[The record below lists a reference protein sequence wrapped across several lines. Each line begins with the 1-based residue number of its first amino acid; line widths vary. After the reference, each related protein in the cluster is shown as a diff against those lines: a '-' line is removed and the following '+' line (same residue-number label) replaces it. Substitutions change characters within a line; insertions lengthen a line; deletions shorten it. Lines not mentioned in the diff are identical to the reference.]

1 MAYCLYLRK
10 SRADME
16 AEAHGEGETLAR
28 HEQLLLELAKKR
40 KFHVTQIYREI
51 VSGETI
57 AARPVMQRL
66 LQEVEAGLWEGVLV
80 VEVERLARG
89 ETIDQGVMAQAF
101 KYSNTKIITPLKDY
115 DPTNEFD
122 EEYFEFGLFMSR
134 REYKAINR
142 RLIRGREAASRE
154 GKWVGGSPPYGY
166 ERVRVENGKGWT
178 LAVNED
184 EADIVRLIFK
194 LYTEG
199 ETLPNGSVRDV
210 GPKPICGI
218 LEKMNVPTPSGGRQ
232 WSNRTI
238 EVILQ
243 NPVYIGKI
251 RWSRRK
257 TKRSRQNDTVVKE
270 RYVSPEDEW
279 IVVDGLHEPIVS
291 TEVFEKAAE
300 KLSRRGP
307 APVALFG
314 ELKNPFSG
322 IAVCAKCGRTL
333 SLRTHPTHPMLK
345 CPNRFCDNVGTGTVI
360 FEQRVLEALSGWL
373 DEYRLEWTDDTA
385 PSDAAAI
392 SVAEKTLRKSETD
405 LETLEKQL
413 ARTHDLLEQGI
424 YDTDTFLERSRVLTE
439 KIESAK
445 KSSAEL
451 SSALSEAKLRAA
463 NRKNIVPKV
472 EKLLEVYA
480 ELPSAQ
486 AKNDLLKEVLEK
498 ITYQRDKPG
507 TKKGP
512 FDNFEIVL
520 FPKLPGK

>member
-10 SRADME
+10 SRADIE

-57 AARPVMQRL
+57 AARPVMQQL

-142 RLIRGREAASRE
+142 RLVRGREAAAKE
-154 GKWVGGSPPYGY
+154 GKWVGGTCAYGY

-178 LAVNED
+178 LAVVPD
-184 EADIVRLIFK
+184 EAEIVRLIFQ

-199 ETLPNGSVRDV
+199 ESLPNGSVKDIGTKR
-210 GPKPICGI
+210 ICNI
-218 LEKMNVPTPSGGRQ
+218 LEGMNVTTPSGGRA
-232 WSNRTI
+232 WSSRTV
-238 EVILQ
+238 EVILS

-251 RWSRRK
+251 RWGHRR
-257 TKRSRQNDTVVKE
+257 TKRTMEDNKVVKV
-270 RYVSPEDEW
+270 RYATPEDEW
-279 IVVDGLHEPIVS
+279 QVSDGLHEAIIDEA
-291 TEVFEKAAE
+291 TFNKATE

-307 APVALFG
+307 APVALIG
-314 ELKNPFSG
+314 ELKNQFSG
-322 IAVCAKCGRTL
+322 VAVCAKCGRALT
-333 SLRTHPTHPMLK
+333 LRTHPTYPMLK
-345 CPNRFCDNVGTGTVI
+345 CGNKFCDNVGTNIKI

-373 DEYRLEWTDDTA
+373 DEYRLEWSDDSS
-385 PSDAAAI
+385 PSDAAAV
-392 SVAEKTLRKSETD
+392 SVAESSLRKSQTE

-424 YDTDTFLERSRVLTE
+424 YDTDTFLERSRVLTL
-439 KIESAK
+439 KIEAAK
-445 KSSAEL
+445 KSSVEL
-451 SSALSEAKLRAA
+451 SSALSEAKLRAS

-486 AKNDLLKEVLEK
+486 AKNEMLKEVLEK

-507 TKKGP
+507 TKNGP